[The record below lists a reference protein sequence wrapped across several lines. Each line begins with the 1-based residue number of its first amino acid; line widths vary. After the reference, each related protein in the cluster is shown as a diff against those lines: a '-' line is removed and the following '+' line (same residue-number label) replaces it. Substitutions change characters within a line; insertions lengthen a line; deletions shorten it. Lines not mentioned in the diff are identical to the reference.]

1 MTTTTTTTRDLR
13 RVVLHVAD
21 DDGRLLEVTEYMTG
35 DRVPYEIM
43 KVKENRRGKLSDC
56 KKMIFQRETDRQ
68 KHPLLARFFG
78 EFLSASE
85 EILVCGVDGPPNSS
99 NAARCMIS
107 CSYKFPPGG
116 TRTTLPM
123 NFDYATCRLAIPV
136 SVPAEN
142 RAEAAKVVR
151 RVAEESRADL
161 GHGHPGLTKREEDL
175 AVLRSRAWDDIV
187 DDVVATPYRD
197 DHADD
202 WFPVLREDG
211 RVGLYRS
218 AAGKT
223 NDGDTY
229 VVVENALPHFAC
241 DQMRILFAENSENVP
256 WKGWTGTAI
265 VDRAI
270 DLSRAVAEAVAAR
283 VVAELRKEGLTTTT
297 TTTRG
302 GGGGEKV
309 CVFVNRLNKLTN
321 GEVRYDA
328 GVLRGTFFSKTNRK
342 CPKAL
347 IRVGDDDYAILEQF
361 GHAPRETDVFP
372 ATTNG
377 LDDLIDLVDDVNRT
391 IDGNGKVYHSPVL
404 LKKVDAATDATDATI

>member
-1 MTTTTTTTRDLR
+1 MTTAGTTTRDLR

-43 KVKENRRGKLSDC
+43 KVKENRRGKFSDC
-56 KKMIFQRETDRQ
+56 KKLIFQRETDRQ

-85 EILVCGVDGPPNSS
+85 EILVRGVGGPPKSS
-99 NAARCMIS
+99 NVARSLIS
-107 CSYKFPPGG
+107 CSYKFPAGG

-142 RAEAAKVVR
+142 SAKAANVVR

-161 GHGHPGLTKREEDL
+161 GHGHSGLTKREGDL
-175 AVLRSRAWDDIV
+175 AVLSDRAWDDVV

-197 DHADD
+197 NYADD

-211 RVGLYRS
+211 RAGLYRS
-218 AAGKT
+218 VAGKT
-223 NDGDTY
+223 NGGDTY

-241 DQMRILFAENSENVP
+241 DQMRILFAKNSEKLS

-270 DLSRAVAEAVAAR
+270 DLSRAVAEAVASR
-283 VVAELRKEGLTTTT
+283 VVAELEKERLIT
-297 TTTRG
+297 TTTR

-372 ATTNG
+372 AATND
-377 LDDLIDLVDDVNRT
+377 LDDLIDLVDDVNLT
-391 IDGNGKVYHSPVL
+391 IDAKVYHPPVL
-404 LKKVDAATDATDATI
+404 LKKVDAVTDATGDTI